1 MRPAHAG
8 RHGPARA
15 QARSRAAPRERRGLD
30 GAGPGSGPAPGPGP
44 GPSAA
49 MEVPKARLDG
59 ALSNLGYKRC
69 PCPAGRWIEGI
80 CRVPCEPHRACG
92 ACGSPSRVC
101 CQRGQSAGA
110 AQLMGA
116 FSALHGLAD
125 LSCSFFLPLAPSGS
139 SSSPLRTFCFFSAQN
154 MQLPGRGSRTGHGAE
169 ESRAPSLRDTQRE
182 RLRGH
187 SGFSRDELGQSSL
200 SASADTQQVESQ
212 LQSALCAGL

>member
-49 MEVPKARLDG
+49 ME
-59 ALSNLGYKRC
+59 
-69 PCPAGRWIEGI
+69 
-80 CRVPCEPHRACG
+80 
-92 ACGSPSRVC
+92 
-101 CQRGQSAGA
+101 
-110 AQLMGA
+110 
-116 FSALHGLAD
+116 
-125 LSCSFFLPLAPSGS
+125 
-139 SSSPLRTFCFFSAQN
+139 N